1 METTP
6 AVQEV
11 FALVRRIGKPASNE
25 CAAIRNRWQAPSDR
39 HKEFLVERK
48 TTCANRGKEKAL
60 VRGF

>member
-1 METTP
+1 
-6 AVQEV
+6 V
-11 FALVRRIGKPASNE
+11 FALLRRIGKPASKE
-25 CAAIRNRWQAPSDR
+25 REGIRNRWQAPSDS